1 MIVIKRKF
9 KQNYKTGYPILMEE
23 AVLGKVSAEEGDI
36 VKLVDDADTYL
47 CTAYIGHQNKGIG
60 WVLTLDPD
68 EKINYNFFYSRIE
81 KSLAARRK
89 FYDSKKTNAFR
100 VFNGEGDGIGGLTID
115 YFDGYYVFN
124 WYNKGIYTFKE
135 KILSAFMNVTP
146 FKGIYEKRRFD
157 EGGQVVQGDSF
168 VCGEEAPTPLV
179 MMENNNYYALDF
191 NDGGMVGLFLDQR
204 DVRNCIQ
211 KKYAKGRRV
220 LNMFSYTGGFSIA
233 AAVGGALNTVSVDV
247 AKRSLEW
254 TEENLYLND
263 LSLMSNEIIITD
275 VFDYFDT
282 AHKNGEK
289 FDMIVLDPPSHSKT
303 KKKIFSVEKHY
314 QELIE
319 KSVRLLNDDGII
331 VASTNHSGL
340 SREKFMSQIED
351 GFKAEKSKFKII
363 EEFRLPEDFR
373 INRKFEGS
381 NYLKVIIVQKG

>member
-9 KQNYKTGYPILMEE
+9 KQNYKTGFPILLEE
-23 AVLGKVSAEEGDI
+23 AVLGKVSAVEGEV

-47 CTAYIGHQNKGIG
+47 CTAYIGHQNKGLG
-60 WVLTLDPD
+60 WMLSLDEE
-68 EKINYNFFYSRIE
+68 EKINYTFFYNRFKKSIESRH
-81 KSLAARRK
+81 K
-89 FYDSKKTNAFR
+89 FYNSTKTNAFR

-135 KILSAFMNVTP
+135 KIMDAFMNVTS
-146 FKGIYEKRRFD
+146 FKGIYEKKRFD
-157 EGGQVVQGDSF
+157 GAKGVEGDSF

-179 MMENNNYYALDF
+179 IMENNNYYALDF

-211 KKYAKGRRV
+211 KKYSAGKRV

-233 AAVGGALNTVSVDV
+233 AAVGGANNTVSVDV

-263 LSLMSNEIIITD
+263 LSLLSNEIVITD
-275 VFDYFDT
+275 VFDYFDV
-282 AHKNGEK
+282 AYENKEL
-289 FDMIVLDPPSHSKT
+289 FDVIVLDPPSHSKT
-303 KKKIFSVEKHY
+303 KKKIFSVEKDY

-319 KSVRLLNDDGII
+319 KSVKLLSKDGII
-331 VASTNHSGL
+331 IASTNHSGL
-340 SREKFMSQIED
+340 SRDKFAEQIKE
-351 GFKAEKSKFKII
+351 GFKANKKKFKII

-373 INRKFEGS
+373 SNKKFEGS
-381 NYLKVIIVQKG
+381 NYLKVIFVQKG

>member
-9 KQNYKTGYPILMEE
+9 KQNYKTGFPILLEE
-23 AVLGKVSAEEGDI
+23 AVLGKVSATEGDI

-60 WVLTLDPD
+60 WMLSLDPE
-68 EKINYNFFYSRIE
+68 EKINYNYFYEKIE
-81 KSLAARRK
+81 KSIAARQK
-89 FYDSKKTNAFR
+89 FYNSKKTNAFR
-100 VFNGEGDGIGGLTID
+100 VFNGEGDGIGGMTID
-115 YFDGYYVFN
+115 YFDGYYLFN
-124 WYNKGIYTFKE
+124 WYNKGIYTFKD
-135 KILSAFMNVTP
+135 KILSAFMNVTE
-146 FKGIYEKRRFD
+146 FKGIYEKKRFND
-157 EGGQVVQGDSF
+157 GGKVVESESY

-179 MMENNNYYALDF
+179 IMENNNYYALDF

-211 KKYAKGRRV
+211 KKYSKGKRV
-220 LNMFSYTGGFSIA
+220 LNTFSYTGGFAIA
-233 AAVGGALNTVSVDV
+233 AAIGGANKTVSVDV

-275 VFDYFDT
+275 VFEYFDT
-282 AHKNGEK
+282 AYENDEL
-289 FDMIVLDPPSHSKT
+289 FDVIVLDPPSHSKT

-319 KSVRLLNDDGII
+319 KSIKLLKKDGII

-340 SREKFMSQIED
+340 SRDKFMEQID
-351 GFKAEKSKFKII
+351 AGFKAEKSKYKVV

-373 INRKFEGS
+373 TNKKFEGS
-381 NYLKVIIVQKG
+381 NYLKVIFVQKG

>member
-23 AVLGKVSAEEGDI
+23 AVLGKVSAVEGDI

-60 WVLTLDPD
+60 WVLTLDPE
-68 EKINYNFFYSRIE
+68 EKINYNFFYSRIK
-81 KSLAARRK
+81 KSLDGRKK

-146 FKGIYEKRRFD
+146 FKGIYEKRRFN
-157 EGGQVVQGDSF
+157 EGGQVAQGDSF

-204 DVRNCIQ
+204 DVRGCIQ

-254 TEENLYLND
+254 TQENLYLND

-319 KSVRLLNDDGII
+319 KSVRLLNNDGII

-340 SREKFMSQIED
+340 SREQFITQIED

-373 INRKFEGS
+373 VNRKFEGS
-381 NYLKVIIVQKG
+381 NYLKVIFIQKG

>member
-9 KQNYKTGYPILMEE
+9 KQNYKTGFPILLEE
-23 AVLGKVSAEEGDI
+23 AVLGKVSATEGDI

-60 WVLTLDPD
+60 WMLSLDPE
-68 EKINYNFFYSRIE
+68 EKINYNYFYEKIE
-81 KSLAARRK
+81 KSIAARQK
-89 FYDSKKTNAFR
+89 FYNSKKTNAFR
-100 VFNGEGDGIGGLTID
+100 VFNGEGDGIGGMTID
-115 YFDGYYVFN
+115 YFDGYYLFN
-124 WYNKGIYTFKE
+124 WYNKGIYTFKD
-135 KILSAFMNVTP
+135 KILSAFMNVTE
-146 FKGIYEKRRFD
+146 FKGIYEKKRFND
-157 EGGQVVQGDSF
+157 GGKVVESESY

-179 MMENNNYYALDF
+179 IMENNNYYALDF

-211 KKYAKGRRV
+211 KKYSKGKRV
-220 LNMFSYTGGFSIA
+220 LNTFSYTGGFSIA
-233 AAVGGALNTVSVDV
+233 AAIGGANKTVSVDV

-275 VFDYFDT
+275 VFEYFDT
-282 AHKNGEK
+282 AYENDEL
-289 FDMIVLDPPSHSKT
+289 FDVIVLDPPSHSKT

-319 KSVRLLNDDGII
+319 KSIKLLKKDGII

-340 SREKFMSQIED
+340 SRDKFMEQID
-351 GFKAEKSKFKII
+351 AGFKAEKSKYKVV

-373 INRKFEGS
+373 TNKKFEGS
-381 NYLKVIIVQKG
+381 NYLKVIFVQKG

>member
-9 KQNYKTGYPILMEE
+9 KQNYKTGFPILLEE
-23 AVLGKVSAEEGDI
+23 AVLGKVSATEGDI
-36 VKLVDDADTYL
+36 VKLVDDADAYL

-60 WVLTLDPD
+60 WMLSLDPE
-68 EKINYNFFYSRIE
+68 EKINYNYFYEKIE
-81 KSLAARRK
+81 KSIAARQK
-89 FYDSKKTNAFR
+89 FYNSKKTNAFR

-115 YFDGYYVFN
+115 YFDGYYLFN
-124 WYNKGIYTFKE
+124 WYNKGIYTFKD
-135 KILSAFMNVTP
+135 KILSAFMNVTE
-146 FKGIYEKRRFD
+146 FKGIYEKKRFND
-157 EGGQVVQGDSF
+157 GGKVIESESY

-179 MMENNNYYALDF
+179 IMENNNYYALDF

-211 KKYAKGRRV
+211 KKYSKGKRV
-220 LNMFSYTGGFSIA
+220 LNTFSYTGGFSIA
-233 AAVGGALNTVSVDV
+233 AAIGGANNTVSVDV

-275 VFDYFDT
+275 VFEYFDT
-282 AHKNGEK
+282 AYENNEL
-289 FDMIVLDPPSHSKT
+289 FDVIVLDPPSHSKT
-303 KKKIFSVEKHY
+303 KMKIFSVEKHY

-319 KSVRLLNDDGII
+319 KSIKLLKKDGII

-340 SREKFMSQIED
+340 SRDKFMEQID
-351 GFKAEKSKFKII
+351 AGFKAEKSKYKVV

-373 INRKFEGS
+373 TNKKFEGS
-381 NYLKVIIVQKG
+381 NYLKVIFVQKG